1 MASTAKKYARRASNA
16 GKQSSRVGL
25 SLVLALAGGGYAG
38 YRWLTDE
45 EEEEEEAQQL
55 QYASLADCVADWGDE
70 TLCQLGDDDKIRVE
84 VTGTPTST
92 GSTTTS
98 HSTHRTYYSPWFIV
112 RSGSYFYGNDYS
124 SQPTRGNVASHNAS
138 VVSSNTSGSNSRP
151 SSSSTV
157 GKSSISTASKSTS
170 TGSIS
175 RGGFGSSAKGSSSS

>member
-1 MASTAKKYARRASNA
+1 
-16 GKQSSRVGL
+16 
-25 SLVLALAGGGYAG
+25 LALAGGGYAG

-138 VVSSNTSGSNSRP
+138 VVSSNTSGVNSRP
-151 SSSSTV
+151 SSSSSTV